1 MSRLK
6 LSWLLALGCL
16 ACLPVRPALA
26 LEPGQKAIDF
36 KLPALIQN
44 QGQGQADI
52 ALKTLAGKVVL
63 LDFWASWCEPCRQEL
78 PELEK
83 LQRQYAARGLVT
95 VAVNLDQKRADAEQA
110 AKKLGLSAVSVALD
124 AEGGVAD
131 KYDLPKMPSLFVL
144 DRSGTVRFL
153 HAGYGGAQ
161 ELAQLKKEIEQLLGK

>member
-1 MSRLK
+1 MSRLN

-16 ACLPVRPALA
+16 ASLPTRPALA

-36 KLPALIQN
+36 KLPALA
-44 QGQGQADI
+44 QGQGDI
-52 ALKTLAGKVVL
+52 ALKTFAGKVVL
-63 LDFWASWCEPCRQEL
+63 LDFWASWCDPCREEL

-83 LQRQYAARGLVT
+83 LQKQYAARGLVT
-95 VAVNLDQKRADAEQA
+95 VAVNLDQARADAEKA

-124 AEGGVAD
+124 AGGDVAD

-144 DRSGTVRFL
+144 DRAGVVRFL

-161 ELAQLKKEIEQLLGK
+161 ELAQLKKEIEQLLAK